1 MKKVITLCVFVFA
14 MFIGNQTLTAQ
25 NTKLEDKLEINAKAS
40 EKTETLERALKFD
53 KNQKEQV
60 YEAFKLFLNTELS
73 LSRNENTLPAEIE
86 KNEKRL
92 ETTMKEILNDEQFS
106 KYKTL
111 SEE

>member
-1 MKKVITLCVFVFA
+1 MKKVITLCLFVFA

-40 EKTETLERALKFD
+40 QKTETLERALKFD
-53 KNQKEQV
+53 NNQKDQV
-60 YEAFKLFLNTELS
+60 YEALRLFLNTELS

-86 KNEKRL
+86 KNKMRL
-92 ETTMKEILNDEQFS
+92 DTQMKEILTDEQFS